1 MISVYIP
8 FHGATASPISTGTAF
23 RTPFSGQ
30 RMSPRC
36 YWKPVQTPSWRKR
49 KPTSSSRFF
58 HADGVLVQYSLDVS
72 LTELWAMVEPTLPGA

>member
-8 FHGATASPISTGTAF
+8 FHGATASPISNGAAF

-30 RMSPRC
+30 RMSPRR

-58 HADGVLVQYSLDVS
+58 TQTAYWCNTAWMSVLPSYGP
-72 LTELWAMVEPTLPGA
+72 W

>member
-30 RMSPRC
+30 RMSPRR

-49 KPTSSSRFF
+49 KTHFQF
-58 HADGVLVQYSLDVS
+58 QILHADGVLVQYSLDVS